1 MEEELTYE
9 YWEPVKK
16 SYKIYGNK
24 HEYIDFVKTRCEA
37 PKNLTG
43 FVREDIYADYE
54 LNIDISKLNKTQLK
68 KLERLTKGSTKWIR
82 M

>member
-24 HEYIDFVKTRCEA
+24 HEYIDFVKVQGEM
-37 PKNLTG
+37 PK
-43 FVREDIYADYE
+43 I
-54 LNIDISKLNKTQLK
+54 
-68 KLERLTKGSTKWIR
+68 
-82 M
+82 

>member
-24 HEYIDFVKTRCEA
+24 HEYIDFVKVQGEM
-37 PKNLTG
+37 PKNLIS
-43 FVREDIYADYE
+43 FSRDDIYANYE
-54 LNIDISKLNKTQLK
+54 LNIDVSKLNKTQLK

>member
-24 HEYIDFVKTRCEA
+24 HEYIDFIKTRCET
-37 PKNLTG
+37 PKNLTR
-43 FVREDIYADYE
+43 FTRESIYADYE
-54 LNIDISKLNKTQLK
+54 LNIDVSKLNKT
-68 KLERLTKGSTKWIR
+68 
-82 M
+82 

>member
-24 HEYIDFVKTRCEA
+24 HEYIDFIKTRCKT

-43 FVREDIYADYE
+43 FTRESIYADYVE
-54 LNIDISKLNKTQLK
+54 NIVK
-68 KLERLTKGSTKWIR
+68 TKWVKKIK
-82 M
+82 